1 MSKPFNSSVSV
12 KTRLLLWARSAGRC
26 QMCNKDLIGDL
37 MTGSPEL
44 VKGLVAHIVAEK
56 PDGPRGDPIRSPQLI
71 DDVANVMLLCHGDHR
86 IIDHERPADYPEERL
101 LAIKHSHE
109 NRISI
114 QTSIAPDRATH
125 VLRYGALIG
134 KNEPMLSRAEMFEAL
149 LPERYPATLSTI
161 DVQLVGCQ
169 FADHEPEY
177 WKFQQDNLRRQVAAH
192 IKGRIE
198 TGDVQHLSVFALAP
212 QPLLIELGRLIGGDI
227 LPAATFQRHR
237 EPATWAWPSDGAP
250 IPFEISRPQDVRAVV
265 ALKIALSATVTD
277 DRITSVLGDDV
288 SIWSVTAPEPHNDI
302 LKASSDLPRFRQIMR
317 RLFDEIKAAHG
328 EHAVI
333 NLFPA
338 MPVSTAVEV
347 GRVWMPKADLPLI
360 VFDQNKTLGQFIRAL
375 EIRS

>member
-1 MSKPFNSSVSV
+1 MTKPFNTSVSI
-12 KTRLLLWARSAGRC
+12 KTRLLLWARSSGRC

-37 MTGSPEL
+37 MTGSPDL

-56 PDGPRGDPIRSPQLI
+56 PDGPRGDPIRSPELI
-71 DDVANVMLLCHGDHR
+71 DDIANVMLLCHGDHR
-86 IIDHERPADYPEERL
+86 SIDYERPADYPEERL
-101 LAIKHSHE
+101 LAIKHAHE

-134 KNEPMLSRAEMFEAL
+134 KNEALLSQADMFEAL
-149 LPERYPATLSTI
+149 LPTRYPATLSSL
-161 DVQLVGCQ
+161 DVQLIGCQ
-169 FADHEPEY
+169 FADHEPAY
-177 WKFQQDNLRRQVAAH
+177 WGFQQENLRRQVATH
-192 IKGRIE
+192 LKGRVE
-198 TGDVQHLSVFALAP
+198 TGEIQHLSVFALAP
-212 QPLLIELGRLIGGDI
+212 QPLLIELGRQIGDI
-227 LPAATFQRHR
+227 VPAATFQRHR
-237 EPATWAWPSDGAP
+237 EPETWAWPSDGAP
-250 IPFEISRPQDVRAVV
+250 IPFVITRPQDIRPVV
-265 ALKIALSATVTD
+265 ALKIALSATVND
-277 DRITSVLGDDV
+277 DRITRVLGDDV

-302 LKASSDLPRFRQIMR
+302 MKTASDLSRFRQVMR

-338 MPVSTAVEV
+338 MPVSIAVEV

-360 VFDQNKTLGQFIRAL
+360 VFDQNKSRGEFIRAL